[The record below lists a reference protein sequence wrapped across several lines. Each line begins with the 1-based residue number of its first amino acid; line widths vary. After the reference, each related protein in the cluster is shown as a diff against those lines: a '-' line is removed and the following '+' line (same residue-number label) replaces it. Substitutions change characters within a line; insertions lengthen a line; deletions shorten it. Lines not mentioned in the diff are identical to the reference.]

1 MFKMES
7 MNLQMF
13 TSEQVAKL
21 LHCLPANIEMLSE
34 VGCLNPIRI
43 GNKPKYSYEDIE
55 NFQKNYTGFG
65 VSTRAKAREAFMTGI
80 RRRRKHE

>member
-21 LHCLPANIEMLSE
+21 LHCLPADIEMLSE

-65 VSTRAKAREAFMTGI
+65 VSTRAKAREAFYDRYKKEEKT
-80 RRRRKHE
+80 